1 MSRILELVVAI
12 LLLAVLAV
20 GAVVGILRS
29 IKAAEDP
36 AKMAFKWLLSIPLL
50 AVALTAAIYFGVPGI
65 FFMVLC
71 AVILSYMWTPHLAEF
86 IARPITSLFD
96 GGNLPPE
103 KRPLYSV
110 AQSKQKRG
118 EYLEAVGEI
127 QAQLERFPRDFEG
140 HVLLAQIL
148 AENLHDI
155 ASAESVIQRL
165 CSQSG
170 HAPKNVAFALYSMA
184 DWHLRYAG
192 DRQAAGRN
200 FEQVIEKFPNSE
212 FALGAAQRIAHLGG
226 PEMTPGSHEPKKYA
240 VPQGPRRL
248 GLARDQGGSKPPEQ
262 DPALQA
268 SEYVAHL
275 QQHPLDTEARE
286 KLAAIYADHYR
297 MLALAT
303 DQFEQMIQHPNQPA
317 RLVVRWLNML
327 ADTQIRC
334 GADYETIRRTLQRII
349 DRDPKAATADTARKR
364 IDILKLQLK
373 ANEQPAAVKL
383 GTYEQNIGLKRARK
397 EDP

>member
-1 MSRILELVVAI
+1 VAIVLVVVIAI
-12 LLLAVLAV
+12 AT
-20 GAVVGILRS
+20 VVGIIRS

-36 AKMAFKWLLSIPLL
+36 AKMAFKWLLTIPLA
-50 AVALTAAIYFGVPGI
+50 AVALTAALYVGVPGI

-71 AVILSYMWTPHLAEF
+71 AVILSYMWTPHLAEL

-110 AQSKQKRG
+110 AQAKQKRG
-118 EYLEAVGEI
+118 EYLEAVAEI
-127 QAQLERFPRDFEG
+127 QAQLERFPNDFEG
-140 HVLLAQIL
+140 HILLAQIL
-148 AENLHDI
+148 AENLKDVG
-155 ASAESVIQRL
+155 AAESVIQRL

-170 HAPKNVAFALYSMA
+170 HAPKNIAFALYSMA

-226 PEMTPGSHEPKKYA
+226 PEMTPGSREPKKYA
-240 VPQGPRRL
+240 VPEGPRRL
-248 GLARDQGGSKPPEQ
+248 GLAKDRTDFKPLEK

-275 QQHPLDTEARE
+275 QQHPLDTEVRE

-297 MLALAT
+297 MLGLAT
-303 DQFEQMIQHPNQPA
+303 DQFEQMIQHPNQPT
-317 RLVVRWLNML
+317 RLIVRWLNML
-327 ADTQIRC
+327 ADTQVRC
-334 GADYETIRRTLQRII
+334 GADYETIQRTLQRII
-349 DRDPKAATADTARKR
+349 DRDPKAATAENARKR
-364 IDILKLQLK
+364 IDLLKLELK
-373 ANEQPAAVKL
+373 AHEKPAAVKL

-397 EDP
+397 EEP